1 MSEQS
6 SEDVDQNMSS
16 VAEMTSLLRAVA
28 APTDPG
34 EGVKAAIGR
43 AARRLG
49 LPWGRAKRLWYGEAR
64 RVDAWE
70 MDAAR
75 RFLAARAKNNAA
87 ALRMEH
93 ARALDALA
101 LLEARLAAV
110 DADFHCEATA
120 ALRSAVRDV
129 AGPGSVRGGER

>member
-1 MSEQS
+1 MSDTQ

-28 APTDPG
+28 APADPG

-43 AARRLG
+43 ASRRLG

-75 RFLAARAKNNAA
+75 RYLAAREKNNAN

-110 DADFHCEATA
+110 DADFHCDATA
-120 ALRSAVRDV
+120 ALRDAVRK
-129 AGPGSVRGGER
+129 GSRPGSIRGGE